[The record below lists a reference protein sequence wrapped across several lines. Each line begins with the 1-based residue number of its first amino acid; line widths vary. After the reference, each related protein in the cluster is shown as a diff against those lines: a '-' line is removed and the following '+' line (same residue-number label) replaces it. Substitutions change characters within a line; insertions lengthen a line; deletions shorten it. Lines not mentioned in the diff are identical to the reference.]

1 VTRLLVIDDDD
12 ELAELLVTY
21 LGAEGFE
28 VDVAHD
34 GLLGLERARRGEH
47 DLIVLDVMLPG
58 ATGFDVL
65 RELRKT
71 SRVPVVMLTARGED
85 IDRIVGLEL
94 GADDYLPKPFN
105 PRELV
110 ARIRAIFRR
119 AAPEAPASKIAV
131 DDVEV
136 DPAAHV
142 AKRGGEELA
151 LTTAELAVL
160 ELLLKN
166 AGRVVSRE
174 DLCDHALGRAFSP
187 FDRSIDVH
195 VSNLRKK
202 LGGGDRIRT
211 VRGLGYLYALR

>member
-1 VTRLLVIDDDD
+1 MTRLLVIDDDD

-119 AAPEAPASKIAV
+119 SAPEAPASKIAV

-136 DPAAHV
+136 DPAAHI
-142 AKRGGEELA
+142 AKRGGEELS

-211 VRGLGYLYALR
+211 VRGVGYLYALR

>member
-1 VTRLLVIDDDD
+1 MTRLLVIDDDD
-12 ELAELLVTY
+12 ELAELLVSY
-21 LGAEGFE
+21 LSTEGFE

-34 GLLGLERARRGEH
+34 GSGGLERARRGEH
-47 DLIVLDVMLPG
+47 ELIVLDVMLPG
-58 ATGFDVL
+58 LGGFDVL

-71 SRVPVVMLTARGED
+71 SRIPVIMLTARGED
-85 IDRIVGLEL
+85 VDRIVGLEL

-119 AAPEAPASKIAV
+119 AAPDTPEKLVV

-142 AKRGGEELA
+142 ARRGGEELS

-166 AGRVVSRE
+166 VGRVVSRE
-174 DLCDHALGRAFSP
+174 DLSDHALGRAFSP
-187 FDRSIDVH
+187 LDRSIDVH

-202 LGGGDRIRT
+202 LGGDRIRT
-211 VRGLGYLYALR
+211 VRGAGYLYALR

>member
-1 VTRLLVIDDDD
+1 MTRLLVIDDDD
-12 ELAELLVTY
+12 ELAELLVSY
-21 LGAEGFE
+21 LGSEGFE

-34 GLLGLERARRGEH
+34 GSSGLERARRGEH
-47 DLIVLDVMLPG
+47 ELIVLDVMLPG
-58 ATGFDVL
+58 LGGFDVL

-71 SRVPVVMLTARGED
+71 SRIPVVMLTARGED
-85 IDRIVGLEL
+85 VDRIVGLEL

-119 AAPEAPASKIAV
+119 AAPDTPEKLVV

-142 AKRGGEELA
+142 ARRGGEELS

-166 AGRVVSRE
+166 VGRVVSRE
-174 DLCDHALGRAFSP
+174 DLSDHALGRAFSP
-187 FDRSIDVH
+187 LDRSIDVH

-202 LGGGDRIRT
+202 LGGDRIRT
-211 VRGLGYLYALR
+211 VRGAGYLYALR